1 MRTQSQYP
9 KLLKRYGV
17 ILALFI
23 PLAGMAAEI
32 DDLQQGIELRKAG
45 SYDSAFACL
54 SRALNLAEL
63 ELNKTSQASACLQI
77 GILYDLTDFPIRSR
91 RFMVRAY
98 EIYRD
103 LGDRENEAKA
113 LNNIAN
119 NLYRSGEL
127 ELAIDNWRKSIAVK
141 KELGTMSFV
150 VSQINLASV
159 FYDIDSLDQAFDLAS
174 SSLIEASYVNDSAM
188 TVAAYNTLGLVSMDR
203 ENYQMADSLFHM
215 ALTFTRKQEH
225 REKQRV
231 LENLQYVCENSG
243 DYKLALSRSETLR
256 NFTDSVRI
264 AEVRENINLINI
276 ENELLTQQRDTAE
289 LASENK
295 RQQFNLLLIIGSLAL
310 LSLLIYI
317 AYQRR
322 IALQKAQTKAVFE
335 AREQEEKRITELLWS
350 EIGKAMQK
358 RGGESVFAGDQK
370 SLEGA
375 IQAARYLSAQHF
387 NPYLQVSIARAIT
400 YGCGLFGEQF
410 DVDISCETE
419 DIDLDLAKRKGV
431 YTVFKRALVDR
442 LNTHPEAP
450 MHVQLFSESGQVRI
464 RISGEDK
471 PPKGNLYESAQA
483 GASVL
488 RGKISTKQ
496 ENGQYT
502 TRISIP

>member
-1 MRTQSQYP
+1 MDQ
-9 KLLKRYGV
+9 KLFGV
-17 ILALFI
+17 
-23 PLAGMAAEI
+23 
-32 DDLQQGIELRKAG
+32 
-45 SYDSAFACL
+45 
-54 SRALNLAEL
+54 
-63 ELNKTSQASACLQI
+63 
-77 GILYDLTDFPIRSR
+77 
-91 RFMVRAY
+91 
-98 EIYRD
+98 
-103 LGDRENEAKA
+103 
-113 LNNIAN
+113 
-119 NLYRSGEL
+119 
-127 ELAIDNWRKSIAVK
+127 
-141 KELGTMSFV
+141 
-150 VSQINLASV
+150 
-159 FYDIDSLDQAFDLAS
+159 
-174 SSLIEASYVNDSAM
+174 
-188 TVAAYNTLGLVSMDR
+188 
-203 ENYQMADSLFHM
+203 ADSLMFL
-215 ALTFTRKQEH
+215 ALRYTRPNQNL
-225 REKQRV
+225 EKQTI
-231 LENLQYVCENSG
+231 LENLQYISENAN
-243 DYKLALSRSETLR
+243 DFKQAFRRSEARR
-256 NFTDSVRI
+256 NFQDSLHF
-264 AEVRENINLINI
+264 AEVRENINLFTV
-276 ENELLTQQRDTAE
+276 ENDLLKSERDAAE
-289 LASENK
+289 IIAESK
-295 RQQFNLLLIIGSLAL
+295 RQQFNLLLVIGSLGL
-310 LSLLIYI
+310 LALLIYI